1 MKLIWYVPYTPVP
14 HFSRRDRASEPQL
27 GFARK
32 PQPAEWQRMLLRRD
46 GFKTELD
53 VRVRGDGIIGLDRS
67 ITDADIYNT
76 YAVQPKRAP
85 AFLPLVSSITVDIA
99 DRSPLPQCNHG
110 QRSATIGL
118 GEAPRRVPQDVH
130 SESRP
135 TCEPKEPR

>member
-1 MKLIWYVPYTPVP
+1 MVCTLHSCPAFQQKGQSL
-14 HFSRRDRASEPQL
+14 RASAGVRAQAAA
-27 GFARK
+27 GGVAG
-32 PQPAEWQRMLLRRD
+32 QRMLLRRD